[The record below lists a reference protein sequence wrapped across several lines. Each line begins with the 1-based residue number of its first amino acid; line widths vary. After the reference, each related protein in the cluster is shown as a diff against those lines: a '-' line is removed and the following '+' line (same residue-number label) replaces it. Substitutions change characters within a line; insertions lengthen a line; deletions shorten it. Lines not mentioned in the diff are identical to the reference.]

1 MPPPFLEFS
10 IDSFF
15 DWLRFDEMH
24 GIGKMTHKDGR
35 VCKGIWENGKI
46 VYEGELNENGKP
58 HGRGKWTYSDS
69 VNGREERSVV
79 SLKTFILS
87 PCHQHPQQR
96 TAGGFG

>member
-1 MPPPFLEFS
+1 
-10 IDSFF
+10 
-15 DWLRFDEMH
+15 MH

-87 PCHQHPQQR
+87 GSRLASKSTTR
-96 TAGGFG
+96 TMKSNRTQT